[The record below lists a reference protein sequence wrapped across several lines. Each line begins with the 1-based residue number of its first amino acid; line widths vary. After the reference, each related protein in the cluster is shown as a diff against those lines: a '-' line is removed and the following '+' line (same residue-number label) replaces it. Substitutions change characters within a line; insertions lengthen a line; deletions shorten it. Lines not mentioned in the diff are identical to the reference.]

1 MWPNHVANMYVNA
14 LRTNNKI
21 RLVWLNS
28 WVFVYELSAFGLE
41 SSCSHLNFRFCTCFE
56 QGVPWHSGHCRGWIH
71 SQTHTWHDK
80 NIQLNMS
87 FEDPAEHGW
96 WENGSAKWEENYFP
110 VNFEDVLP
118 KYENLEIYGDDLES
132 MDYKISVI

>member
-1 MWPNHVANMYVNA
+1 
-14 LRTNNKI
+14 
-21 RLVWLNS
+21 
-28 WVFVYELSAFGLE
+28 
-41 SSCSHLNFRFCTCFE
+41 
-56 QGVPWHSGHCRGWIH
+56 
-71 SQTHTWHDK
+71 
-80 NIQLNMS
+80 MS
-87 FEDPAEHGW
+87 FEDTAEHGW